1 MNVPVSVPT
10 VEIMVF
16 RCPSV
21 AVMVWL
27 FMQTAMIGVA
37 LDAGKNW
44 RDHRSH
50 LYYRVYGFSVLWPTL
65 LFWACCVFAIS
76 FIDSR
81 MSKETQDVNR
91 AMEAGDQIPHEIG
104 CPDTPEERVKE
115 AAMNKSILNKFVWF
129 GVGFWIVCF
138 KESLDK
144 NNEISWQWVFLYW
157 YCYFAWFGVIAAAHK
172 NWWWSDQRNIN
183 YEEELLYLEK
193 LSKKNPSPTSHDH
206 DHDHDHRGETDD
218 LYI

>member
-21 AVMVWL
+21 AVMTWL
-27 FMQTAMIGVA
+27 FVQTMMIGVA
-37 LDAGKNW
+37 LDMGKDW
-44 RDHRSH
+44 RKNRDH

-65 LFWACCVFAIS
+65 LFWAFCVFAIS
-76 FIDSR
+76 FVDSR
-81 MSKETQDVNR
+81 LSKETQDVNR
-91 AMEAGDQIPHEIG
+91 AMEAGDEVPHEIG

-144 NNEISWQWVFLYW
+144 KNEISWHWVFLYW
-157 YCYFAWFGVIAAAHK
+157 YLYFIWFGIIGAAHK

-183 YEEELLYLEK
+183 REEELLYLEK
-193 LSKKNPSPTSHDH
+193 MSKDQNSMNHGNRDE
-206 DHDHDHRGETDD
+206 DGNGGGNIFD
-218 LYI
+218 